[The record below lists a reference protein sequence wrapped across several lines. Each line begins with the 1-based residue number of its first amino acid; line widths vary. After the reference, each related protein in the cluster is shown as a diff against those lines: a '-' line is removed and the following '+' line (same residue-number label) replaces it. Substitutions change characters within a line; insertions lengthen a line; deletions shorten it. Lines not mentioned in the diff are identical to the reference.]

1 MLMQGPELMVLY
13 AALFIGVLLA
23 FDGILQFFS
32 RGNGGEEAINRRLR
46 MLASGAD
53 PEEVLNLLRRRRPA
67 DGLERIPGLR
77 EWQTLVI
84 QSGIATAPGRL
95 LTLLFLGTAGLS
107 LLLMVLG
114 FAGLTA
120 LTLALLLGM
129 ALPVIILVQI
139 RSRRANRIARQLPDG
154 IDLMVRSLRAGHPLN
169 AAFQVIAREMPDP
182 LGSEM
187 GIVADAITYGDDLTD
202 AVTAFADRVG
212 IEDARY
218 LAVAIN
224 IQAGTG
230 GNLAHVLEALAN
242 VIRER
247 FAMLRKIKALSAEGR
262 LTAMIV
268 SVVPLVIY
276 FSLNLISPTYYGD
289 VADDPLYTPF
299 LATGVV
305 LTVMNAIV
313 LRRLVRFHF

>member
-1 MLMQGPELMVLY
+1 MQLMVLY
-13 AALFIGVLLA
+13 TALFVGVLLV
-23 FDGILQFFS
+23 FDGLLEFFS
-32 RGNGGEEAINRRLR
+32 RGRSGEEAVNRRLR
-46 MLASGAD
+46 MLSSGAD
-53 PEEVLNLLRRRRPA
+53 PEEVLRLLRRRHTP
-67 DGLERIPGLR
+67 DGMQRIAGLR

-84 QSGIATAPGRL
+84 QSGITMEAARL
-95 LTLLFLGTAGLS
+95 LIVLLLSTAGFFLI
-107 LLLMVLG
+107 LMLLG
-114 FAGLTA
+114 FAGLVA
-120 LTLALLLGM
+120 FILALAMGV
-129 ALPVIILVQI
+129 ALPIIVLVYI
-139 RSRRANRIARQLPDG
+139 RGRRAGAIARQLPDG

-169 AAFQVIAREMPDP
+169 SAFQVIAREMPDP

-230 GNLAHVLEALAN
+230 GNLAYVLEALAK
-242 VIRER
+242 VIRDR
-247 FAMLRKIKALSAEGR
+247 FAMLRKIRALSAEGR
-262 LTAMIV
+262 LTAIIV
-268 SVVPLVIY
+268 SVVPLVI
-276 FSLNLISPTYYGD
+276 FASLNAISPTYYGD
-289 VADDPLYTPF
+289 VADDPLYMPF

-305 LTVMNAIV
+305 LTVANAIV

>member
-1 MLMQGPELMVLY
+1 MQLMVLY
-13 AALFIGVLLA
+13 TALFVGVLLA
-23 FDGILQFFS
+23 FDGLLQFFS
-32 RGNGGEEAINRRLR
+32 RGQSGEEAVNRRLR

-53 PEEVLNLLRRRRPA
+53 PEEVLRLLRRRRAP
-67 DGLERIPGLR
+67 GGMERIPGLR
-77 EWQTLVI
+77 DWQALVI
-84 QSGIATAPGRL
+84 QSGIAIEPGRL
-95 LTLLFLGTAGLS
+95 LVVLLLGTAGVFLA
-107 LLLMVLG
+107 LMLLG
-114 FAGLTA
+114 FAGPIA
-120 LTLALLLGM
+120 LILALAMGV
-129 ALPVIILVQI
+129 ALPLMILVHI
-139 RSRRANRIARQLPDG
+139 RGRRAGAMARQLPDG

-169 AAFQVIAREMPDP
+169 SAFQVIAREMPDP

-230 GNLAHVLEALAN
+230 GNLAHVLEALAQ
-242 VIRER
+242 VIRDR
-247 FAMLRKIKALSAEGR
+247 FAMLRKIRALSAEGR

-268 SVVPLVIY
+268 SVVPLVI
-276 FSLNLISPTYYGD
+276 FASLNAISPTYYGD
-289 VADDPLYTPF
+289 VADDPLYMPF

-305 LTVMNAIV
+305 LTVANAIV

>member
-1 MLMQGPELMVLY
+1 M
-13 AALFIGVLLA
+13 
-23 FDGILQFFS
+23 
-32 RGNGGEEAINRRLR
+32 
-46 MLASGAD
+46 
-53 PEEVLNLLRRRRPA
+53 
-67 DGLERIPGLR
+67 ERVPGLR

-84 QSGIATAPGRL
+84 RSGIGMEAGRL
-95 LTLLFLGTAGLS
+95 LTLLVLGTAGLW
-107 LLLMVLG
+107 LILVLLG

-120 LTLALLLGM
+120 LTMGLLMGV
-129 ALPVIILVQI
+129 ALPVLILVQI
-139 RSRRANRIARQLPDG
+139 RSRRALRIARQLPDG

-169 AAFQVIAREMPDP
+169 AAQVIAREMPDP

-230 GNLAHVLEALAN
+230 GNLAHVLEALAS

-247 FAMLRKIKALSAEGR
+247 FAMLRKIRRFPRKVA
-262 LTAMIV
+262 
-268 SVVPLVIY
+268 
-276 FSLNLISPTYYGD
+276 SPG
-289 VADDPLYTPF
+289 
-299 LATGVV
+299 
-305 LTVMNAIV
+305 
-313 LRRLVRFHF
+313 

>member
-23 FDGILQFFS
+23 FDGILEFLS
-32 RGNGGEEAINRRLR
+32 RGRGGEEAINRRLR

-53 PEEVLNLLRRRRPA
+53 PEEVLNLLRRRRPS

-95 LTLLFLGTAGLS
+95 LTLLLLGTAGLS
-107 LLLMVLG
+107 LILMLLG

-120 LTLALLLGM
+120 LTLALLLGI
-129 ALPVIILVQI
+129 ALPVMILVQI

-230 GNLAHVLEALAN
+230 GNLAHVLEALAG

-299 LATGVV
+299 LATGAV

>member
-1 MLMQGPELMVLY
+1 MQGSEVMILY
-13 AALFIGVLLA
+13 LALFIGVLLI
-23 FDGILQFFS
+23 FDGIMQVAS
-32 RGNGGEEAINRRLR
+32 RGKGEETVNRRLR

-53 PEEVLNLLRRRRPA
+53 PEEVLRLLRRRRQVN
-67 DGLERIPGLR
+67 GLERFPVLR
-77 EWQTLVI
+77 EWQPLVI
-84 QSGIATAPGRL
+84 QSGLAIDPNRL
-95 LTLLFLGTAGLS
+95 LMIVVASTAGLFV
-107 LLLMVLG
+107 LFLALG

-120 LTLALLLGM
+120 LPM
-129 ALPVIILVQI
+129 ALMMGVVLPVMVLVQV
-139 RSRRANRIARQLPDG
+139 RSRRAREIARQLPEG

-169 AAFQVIAREMPDP
+169 TAFQVIAREMQDP

-202 AVTAFADRVG
+202 AVLAFADRVG
-212 IEDARY
+212 VEDARY

-230 GNLAHVLEALAN
+230 GNLARVLEALAQ
-242 VIRER
+242 VIRNR
-247 FAMLRKIKALSAEGR
+247 FAMMRKIKALSAEGR

-268 SVVPLVIY
+268 SAVPFLIY
-276 FSLNLISPTYYGD
+276 FALNALSPAYYGD

-299 LATGVV
+299 LATGAV
-305 LTVMNAIV
+305 LTTINALI

>member
-1 MLMQGPELMVLY
+1 MQGPELMVLY

-23 FDGILQFFS
+23 FDGVLQFFS

-53 PEEVLNLLRRRRPA
+53 PEEVLNLLRRRRRA

-84 QSGIATAPGRL
+84 QSGIAMEAGRL
-95 LTLLFLGTAGLS
+95 LTLLLLGTAGLS
-107 LLLMVLG
+107 LILMLLG
-114 FAGLTA
+114 FPGLTA
-120 LTLALLLGM
+120 LTVALLLGI
-129 ALPVIILVQI
+129 ALPVMVLVQI

-230 GNLAHVLEALAN
+230 GNLAHVLEALAG

-276 FSLNLISPTYYGD
+276 VSLNLISPTYYGD

-299 LATGVV
+299 LAVGIV
-305 LTVMNAIV
+305 LTVLNAIV

>member
-1 MLMQGPELMVLY
+1 MQLMVLY
-13 AALFIGVLLA
+13 TALFVGVLLA
-23 FDGILQFFS
+23 FDGLLQFLS
-32 RGNGGEEAINRRLR
+32 RGQRGEEAVNRRLR
-46 MLASGAD
+46 MLASGTD
-53 PEEVLNLLRRRRPA
+53 PEQVLRLLRRRRPP
-67 DGLERIPGLR
+67 DGLEQVPGVR

-84 QSGIATAPGRL
+84 QSGISMEARRL
-95 LTLLFLGTAGLS
+95 LVV
-107 LLLMVLG
+107 LLLGSVGVFLILTVLG
-114 FAGLTA
+114 FAGLVA
-120 LTLALLLGM
+120 LVLALVLGI
-129 ALPVIILVQI
+129 AVPVMVLVYL
-139 RSRRANRIARQLPDG
+139 RGRRAGAIARQLPDG

-169 AAFQVIAREMPDP
+169 SAFQVIAREMPDP

-230 GNLAHVLEALAN
+230 GNLAYVLEALAK

-247 FAMLRKIKALSAEGR
+247 FAMLRKIRALSAEGR
-262 LTAMIV
+262 LTAIIV
-268 SVVPLVIY
+268 SVVPLVI
-276 FSLNLISPTYYGD
+276 FASLNALSPTYYGD
-289 VADDPLYTPF
+289 VADDPLYAPF
-299 LATGVV
+299 LATGTFLMV
-305 LTVMNAIV
+305 LNAIV

>member
-1 MLMQGPELMVLY
+1 MQLMVLY
-13 AALFIGVLLA
+13 TALFVGVLLV
-23 FDGILQFFS
+23 FDGLLQFFG
-32 RGNGGEEAINRRLR
+32 RGRSGEEAVNRRLR
-46 MLASGAD
+46 MLSSGAD
-53 PEEVLNLLRRRRPA
+53 PEDVLRLLRRRHAP
-67 DGLERIPGLR
+67 DGMERIPGLR
-77 EWQTLVI
+77 AWHTLVL
-84 QSGIATAPGRL
+84 QSGITMDAGRL
-95 LTLLFLGTAGLS
+95 LIVLLLSTAGVF
-107 LLLMVLG
+107 LMLMLLG
-114 FAGLTA
+114 FAGLVA
-120 LTLALLLGM
+120 LVLALAMGIGVPVMVLGYM
-129 ALPVIILVQI
+129 
-139 RSRRANRIARQLPDG
+139 RGRRAGAIARQLPDG

-169 AAFQVIAREMPDP
+169 SAFQVIAREMPDP

-202 AVTAFADRVG
+202 AVTAFADRAG

-230 GNLAHVLEALAN
+230 GNLAYVLEALAK

-247 FAMLRKIKALSAEGR
+247 FAMLRKIRALSAEGR

-268 SVVPLVIY
+268 SVVPLVI
-276 FSLNLISPTYYGD
+276 FAALNALSPTYYGD
-289 VADDPLYTPF
+289 VAGDPLYTPF

-305 LTVMNAIV
+305 LTVANAIV